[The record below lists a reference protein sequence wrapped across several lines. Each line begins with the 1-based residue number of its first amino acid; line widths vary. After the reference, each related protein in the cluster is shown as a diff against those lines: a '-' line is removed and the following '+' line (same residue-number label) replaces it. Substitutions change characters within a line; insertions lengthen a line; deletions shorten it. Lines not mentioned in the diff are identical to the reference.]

1 MLGSCSIRSASNAG
15 LQASTLIKGTPIG
28 TCLRPCFSP
37 GYARIG
43 QGSGSLTGGLERGL
57 WASSESAS
65 GHHGGSWRGNPELL
79 VELADCLISN
89 CYNYVFLLTGSG
101 GLPSLYLGW
110 QAMPTTTKPD
120 QRRPMNEL
128 QLLAQAVI
136 RNPHDEVAFE
146 ELVRR
151 MRRENLDVVLQAIM
165 ARMALAFWQ
174 GL

>member
-1 MLGSCSIRSASNAG
+1 
-15 LQASTLIKGTPIG
+15 
-28 TCLRPCFSP
+28 
-37 GYARIG
+37 
-43 QGSGSLTGGLERGL
+43 
-57 WASSESAS
+57 
-65 GHHGGSWRGNPELL
+65 
-79 VELADCLISN
+79 
-89 CYNYVFLLTGSG
+89 
-101 GLPSLYLGW
+101 
-110 QAMPTTTKPD
+110 
-120 QRRPMNEL
+120 MNEL